1 MLQVEAVVEEA
12 GRLAGL
18 FPDAR
23 DHIEVKHEETLD
35 SWTTLLEKSEQRRD
49 KLQQAEQLQTYFD
62 QYRELLLV
70 NISFFF
76 FTNWR
81 CYFYLS
87 QHVSMYLKHI

>member
-70 NISFFF
+70 NISFFVLSGGVI
-76 FTNWR
+76 FT
-81 CYFYLS
+81 L
-87 QHVSMYLKHI
+87 VSMYPGT